1 MHQKATARRSLNT
14 GAAAGKHKRYSAPG
28 ESHVKGF
35 SDVGSIP
42 TISTNRKGTVYDRP
56 FSVGADRRG
65 NGPHPH
71 GAKRHGDVR
80 RGVYCAGPSPV
91 FPPRRGSIPRRS
103 AAAGSDERRGAGCA
117 AFPLPFP
124 PRRGSIPRR
133 SAAAGSDERRGA
145 GCAAFPLP
153 FPPRRGSVPRRSVA
167 AGSDGS
173 HGAGCAGS
181 SLPFPPPREPV
192 PRRSAAADNS
202 GSLRGRCPRAPGRS
216 LSPATGPPQE
226 AS

>member
-124 PRRGSIPRR
+124 PRRGS
-133 SAAAGSDERRGA
+133 
-145 GCAAFPLP
+145 
-153 FPPRRGSVPRRSVA
+153 VPRRSVA